1 MRTIIVKLPT
11 AVDLSSE
18 MAEMRE
24 WLDSHGY
31 APSRFKYDMEQENVI
46 IEVTFAKEA
55 EAEVFKRHF
64 DGSESEFVNSE
75 RP

>member
-1 MRTIIVKLPT
+1 
-11 AVDLSSE
+11 
-18 MAEMRE
+18 MRE
-24 WLDSHGY
+24 WLDSHGC

-46 IEVTFAKEA
+46 IQVTFDKEA